1 VSPGRPF
8 ADFMMCVGVVA
19 ATCILYSPHAAH
31 MHPPQPVGQ
40 MAPPGPPGALQG
52 SGQDPNDAIPV
63 DRLNQ
68 MYMAAKDGR
77 LDRLEADSRGYHS
90 VYAA

>member
-1 VSPGRPF
+1 
-8 ADFMMCVGVVA
+8 MCVGVLRRHLP
-19 ATCILYSPHAAH
+19 LYSPHAAH
-31 MHPPQPVGQ
+31 MHPPPSVGQ
-40 MAPPGPPGALQG
+40 MPPPGPPGALQG
-52 SGQDPNDAIPV
+52 PGHDPNDAIPV

-77 LDRLEADSRGYHS
+77 LDRLEADGRGYHS

>member
-1 VSPGRPF
+1 MV
-8 ADFMMCVGVVA
+8 CVGVVV
-19 ATCILYSPHAAH
+19 ATCILYSPYAAH
-31 MHPPQPVGQ
+31 MHPPPQAGSALV
-40 MAPPGPPGALQG
+40 GPPGALQG
-52 SGQDPNDAIPV
+52 PGQDPNDAIPV

-77 LDRLEADSRGYHS
+77 LDRLEADSRGYNS